1 MILEKKLRDTAI
13 RELRKRYAAVCCVL
27 VLALA
32 VVSFAVDGAACRC
45 TDEDGVECELS
56 TEAARCG
63 VEPIVGKED
72 VKEYEAILKTL
83 DIPQK

>member
-13 RELRKRYAAVCCVL
+13 RELRKRYAAFCCLLVL
-27 VLALA
+27 VLA
-32 VVSFAVDGAACRC
+32 VVSFAVEGVAGWNSYDAGA
-45 TDEDGVECELS
+45 ECELS

-63 VEPIVGKED
+63 VQPIVGKED

-83 DIPQK
+83 HIPQK